1 MSRLH
6 SICKE
11 TIGYAVDGTLMKDF
25 IEYTNGDGSMT
36 FHYNDVIWSDYEENI
51 ADRAVFTQGSPQ
63 VIDFVGSYSDEYSV
77 SIRVARK
84 SVISVIKI
92 K

>member
-36 FHYNDVIWSDYEENI
+36 FHYNDVIWSDYEGNI
-51 ADRAVFTQGSPQ
+51 ADRAVFT
-63 VIDFVGSYSDEYSV
+63 
-77 SIRVARK
+77 
-84 SVISVIKI
+84 
-92 K
+92 